1 MRAETKFG
9 ILLIIIFLLCLMGAL
24 SSCSCNTC
32 TDTEEVQRN
41 YEYVN
46 YEPTPGVTYSVRA
59 LKFEYDGHQYIM
71 FGEGRTRGFVHD
83 PDCPCNNH
91 Y

>member
-1 MRAETKFG
+1 MREEIKFG
-9 ILLIIIFLLCLMGAL
+9 ILLIILFLLCLLGVL

-32 TDTEEVQRN
+32 IDTEDVQCN

-46 YEPTPGVTYSVRA
+46 YEPTTGVTYSVRA
-59 LKFEYDGHQYIM
+59 LRFEYDGHQYIM
-71 FGEGRTRGFVHD
+71 FGEGRSRGFVHD